1 MSFRTEMA
9 VDDFLNNYIKRIP
22 GIGVANSNLLIGY
35 IKEEILEMELPDLKE
50 GMVGL
55 MIPKFR
61 YIIKNEDLPILESL
75 FDGLR
80 TAAGANFFIAVST
93 GDINQSWAAAIGI
106 FSSLYKLYKKMKN
119 KGKILPSLEF
129 QVLLCLKN
137 HPEGL
142 EFDYLQFLLERD
154 NVFLSELELQQ
165 LLDSLGKSY
174 LHDGSKM
181 ELVILEG
188 KLYKAKGI

>member
-93 GDINQSWAAAIGI
+93 GDINQS
-106 FSSLYKLYKKMKN
+106 
-119 KGKILPSLEF
+119 
-129 QVLLCLKN
+129 
-137 HPEGL
+137 
-142 EFDYLQFLLERD
+142 
-154 NVFLSELELQQ
+154 
-165 LLDSLGKSY
+165 
-174 LHDGSKM
+174 
-181 ELVILEG
+181 
-188 KLYKAKGI
+188 